1 MGLLPQVW
9 LGHSTPHPG
18 SMQALY
24 SSHPRATVP
33 SGKGISY
40 GSTKCVT
47 TMAMGNGSSLP
58 VSVPPFPAADGG
70 RLLLAQSRLMWQQL
84 MPSVPSP
91 VPWEM
96 EVPQDAVSWWGCNV
110 PCRYCSV
117 RAMSEKEPT
126 NSLSLSTGF
135 FGMVWGHIQELFPAL
150 CPANLFPNT
159 RSPSWRV
166 SGRQQYFSSVSTHPP
181 AQEQGAVR
189 KDVRWETGGTSRLRN
204 IQTPFA

>member
-1 MGLLPQVW
+1 M
-9 LGHSTPHPG
+9 HDHD
-18 SMQALY
+18 
-24 SSHPRATVP
+24 
-33 SGKGISY
+33 
-40 GSTKCVT
+40 
-47 TMAMGNGSSLP
+47 GNGKWQLASPLCASL
-58 VSVPPFPAADGG
+58 PAADGG
-70 RLLLAQSRLMWQQL
+70 RLLLAQSRLLWQQL

-91 VPWEM
+91 LPQEM
-96 EVPQDAVSWWGCNV
+96 EVPQDAVSWWGGNI

-159 RSPSWRV
+159 RSPYWRV

-204 IQTPFA
+204 ILPLFALLKVRAQETQCSSLHAE